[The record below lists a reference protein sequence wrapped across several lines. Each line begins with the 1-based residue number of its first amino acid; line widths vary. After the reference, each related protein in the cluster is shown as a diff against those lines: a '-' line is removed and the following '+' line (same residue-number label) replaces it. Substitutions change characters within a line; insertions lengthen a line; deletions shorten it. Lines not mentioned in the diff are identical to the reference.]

1 MIVKKGTKWLVKD
14 SSGKK
19 VLGTHSTKKLAIQ
32 QLAAIESSKARK
44 EKQLKEYLY
53 SQQNLINEFY
63 MLKLSELKEKKE
75 FLENELKEI
84 KMKNLITLLSE
95 QPYHGGGGP
104 PGQFGQG
111 QQGQVQPQQQ
121 TQQRNLRARRKQVL
135 DGQPNAEDNT
145 SEDGDPFPMAQGH
158 MGIALTPQVAGAQTE
173 LLTKYFDDP
182 KTARREVAY
191 EPTWQNVQ
199 TSIANSVGQEVNQK
213 LRQFGLLG

>member
-19 VLGTHSTKKLAIQ
+19 VLGTHSTKKSAVQ
-32 QLAAIESSKARK
+32 QLAAIESSKARRK
-44 EKQLKEYLY
+44 KQLKEYFY

-63 MLKLSELKEKKE
+63 MLKLSELKEKKQ

-95 QPYHGGGGP
+95 QPYRSGGGP
-104 PGQFGQG
+104 PGQFSQG
-111 QQGQVQPQQQ
+111 QPQQQ
-121 TQQRNLRARRKQVL
+121 AQQRNLRARRNQFS
-135 DGQPNAEDNT
+135 DGQAEAEDNT
-145 SEDGDPFPMAQGH
+145 SEDSDPFPMAQGH

-182 KTARREVAY
+182 KTARREVADK
-191 EPTWQNVQ
+191 PTWQNVQ
-199 TSIANSVGQEVNQK
+199 TAIANSVGQEVNQK